1 MVWKGFDMKSEYDI
15 IVVGGGP
22 SGSIA
27 ARYAAE
33 QGVSVL
39 MLEKDRDIGYPVRC
53 GEAVSM
59 AGLEEFIEP
68 DPRWIATEITKF
80 TFIAPDKTNIEI
92 PFEGK
97 GCILERK
104 IFDYELANSAAIAG
118 TDILTRAYVNGL
130 IFEGKRV
137 SGVKYEYR
145 GEQKEIKAKLIIAAD
160 GVESRVGRWA
170 GLKTHSDFR
179 DMESGIQVTATG
191 VNVDENTCY
200 FYWGNVYAPQGYL
213 WVFPKGNGIANIGLA
228 ITGDIGKKRS
238 ALSFLNEFMENNY
251 PKASILTQV
260 VGGIPFTPTLEKI
273 VGPGIM
279 LVGDAARQINPLS
292 GGGIISGMIGGSIA
306 GKIAGEAILK
316 NNLDAISDYEIK
328 WHSRLG
334 KKHEMFNRIKNGIYK
349 LSDDKYNSIA
359 HSLKNLPPEKRSL
372 GNVAKAAVINKPS
385 LLIDVAKIFFN

>member
-1 MVWKGFDMKSEYDI
+1 MKNKYDI

-22 SGSIA
+22 AGSTA
-27 ARYAAE
+27 ARFAAE

-39 MLEKDRDIGYPVRC
+39 ILEKDRDIGYPVRC

-68 DPRWIATEITKF
+68 DPRWIAGEITSF
-80 TFIAPDKTNIEI
+80 SFIAPDKTQIDI

-104 IFDYELANSAAIAG
+104 IFDYELANVAAQKGA
-118 TDILTRAYVNGL
+118 DILTKSYVNGL
-130 IFEGKRV
+130 KFDDGNIV
-137 SGVKYEYR
+137 GVKYEYQ
-145 GEQKEIKAKLIIAAD
+145 GEQKEVDCKIVIAAD

-179 DMESGIQVTATG
+179 DMESGIQVTASG

-200 FYWGNVYAPQGYL
+200 FYWGNIYAPQGYL
-213 WVFPKGNGIANIGLA
+213 WIFPKGNGIANIGLA

-238 ALSFLNEFMENNY
+238 ALSYLNEFMDNHY
-251 PKASILTQV
+251 PNASILTQI

-273 VGPGIM
+273 VAPGIM

-306 GKIAGEAILK
+306 GKVAGEAINK
-316 NNLDAISDYEIK
+316 NNLDMISEYEKK
-328 WHSRLG
+328 WHARLG
-334 KKHEMFNRIKNGIYK
+334 KRHEMFNRIKNGIYK
-349 LSDDKYNSIA
+349 LSNEKYNSIA
-359 HSLKNLPPEKRSL
+359 HSLKKLPPDKISL
-372 GNVAKAAVINKPS
+372 GNVAKAAVLNKPS
-385 LLIDVAKIFFN
+385 LLLDVAKTFFNN

>member
-1 MVWKGFDMKSEYDI
+1 MKSEYDI
-15 IVVGGGP
+15 VVVGAGP
-22 SGSIA
+22 AGSIA
-27 ARYAAE
+27 SKFAAE
-33 QGVSVL
+33 QGASVL
-39 MLEKDRDIGYPVRC
+39 MLEKDRDVGYPVRC

-59 AGLEEFIEP
+59 AGLEEFVKP
-68 DPRWIATEITKF
+68 DPKWIATEITQF
-80 TFIAPDKTNIEI
+80 TFVSPDKTVIDV
-92 PFEGK
+92 PFDGK

-104 IFDYELANSAAIAG
+104 IFDYELANQAAKVG

-130 IFEGKRV
+130 LFEDKKV
-137 SGVKYEYR
+137 SGVKYEFR
-145 GEQKEIKAKLIIAAD
+145 GEQKEVKSKLVIAAD

-191 VNVDENTCY
+191 VNIDQNTCY

-213 WVFPKGNGIANIGLA
+213 WVFPKGNGVANIGLA

-238 ALSFLNEFMENNY
+238 ALSFLTEFMENNY
-251 PKASILTQV
+251 PNSSILTQV

-273 VGPGIM
+273 VAPGIM

-306 GKIAGEAILK
+306 GKVAGEAIISD
-316 NNLDAISDYEIK
+316 NLDKIKEYESK
-328 WHSRLG
+328 WHNRLG
-334 KKHEMFNRIKNGIYK
+334 KRHEMFNRIKNGIYN

-359 HSLKNLPPEKRSL
+359 HTLRDLPPEKRTL
-372 GNVAKAAVINKPS
+372 GNVAKTAVINKPS
-385 LLIDVAKIFFN
+385 LLIDVAKTFFG

>member
-1 MVWKGFDMKSEYDI
+1 MKSEYDI
-15 IVVGGGP
+15 VVVGAGP
-22 SGSIA
+22 AGSIA
-27 ARYAAE
+27 SKFAAE
-33 QGVSVL
+33 QGVTVL
-39 MLEKDRDIGYPVRC
+39 MLEKDRDVGYPVRC

-59 AGLEEFIEP
+59 AGLEEFIKP
-68 DPRWIATEITKF
+68 DSKWIATEISKF
-80 TFIAPDKTNIEI
+80 TFISPDKTVIDV

-104 IFDYELANSAAIAG
+104 IFDYELANQAAKVG

-130 IFEGKRV
+130 IIENNKIA
-137 SGVKYEYR
+137 GVKYEFR
-145 GEQKEIKAKLIIAAD
+145 GEQKEVKSKLVIAAD

-191 VNVDENTCY
+191 IDIDENTCY

-213 WVFPKGNGIANIGLA
+213 WVFPKGNGVANIGLA

-273 VGPGIM
+273 VAPGIM

-306 GKIAGEAILK
+306 GKVAGEAIITEK
-316 NNLDAISDYEIK
+316 LDKIKEYETK
-328 WHSRLG
+328 WHNRLG
-334 KKHEMFNRIKNGIYK
+334 KRHEMFNRIKNGIYN

-359 HSLKNLPPEKRSL
+359 HSLRDLPPEKRTL

-385 LLIDVAKIFFN
+385 LLIDVAKTFFG